1 MRSVLVL
8 ANPSRTR
15 PYTTLKANPR
25 SCIRVSVHPPGLF
38 AISPSARRRLSWDC
52 NEIGC
57 MAPTSTHDPTCRN
70 PPGEG
75 GGLDRADQI
84 DCRGW
89 AGAIV
94 RSTYGNA
101 TVDQRCG
108 FRLSV

>member
-1 MRSVLVL
+1 MPKP
-8 ANPSRTR
+8 A
-15 PYTTLKANPR
+15 
-25 SCIRVSVHPPGLF
+25 
-38 AISPSARRRLSWDC
+38 
-52 NEIGC
+52 
-57 MAPTSTHDPTCRN
+57 
-70 PPGEG
+70 GEG

-108 FRLSV
+108 FRLPVK